1 MRLFRAMPESLR
13 QRAVR
18 TVSPSYTMGAQ
29 ARIQRDD
36 GRLLLVKA
44 AYRWRWGM
52 PGGLMD
58 VGESPADCVVRE
70 ALEETGLRIVLTSEP
85 LVLVETTMQRVNFIY
100 EAAPAPG
107 VDPDDL
113 VAQASEILE
122 LGWFHPDDLPETI
135 PDMSGELFLRGDA
148 TRDGT
153 SVIVTGAMP
162 GDVRPVTD

>member
-1 MRLFRAMPESLR
+1 MLLDLILDEENADRMILSHMFLFGAPRAC
-13 QRAVR
+13 VR
-18 TVSPSYTMGAQ
+18 NG
-29 ARIQRDD
+29 
-36 GRLLLVKA
+36 
-44 AYRWRWGM
+44 
-52 PGGLMD
+52 
-58 VGESPADCVVRE
+58 
-70 ALEETGLRIVLTSEP
+70 
-85 LVLVETTMQRVNFIY
+85 FIY

-107 VDPDDL
+107 ADPDDL